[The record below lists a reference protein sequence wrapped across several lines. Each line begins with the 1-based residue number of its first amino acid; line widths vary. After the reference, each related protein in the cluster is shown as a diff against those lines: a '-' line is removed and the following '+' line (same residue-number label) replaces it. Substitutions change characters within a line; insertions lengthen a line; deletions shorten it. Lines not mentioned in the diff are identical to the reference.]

1 MRPTTAPK
9 VPQTPK
15 QKKSVKLQVDV
26 PKSLWQEARAEGVR
40 RGMAAAAVI
49 EIALTNWLAIKK

>member
-1 MRPTTAPK
+1 
-9 VPQTPK
+9 
-15 QKKSVKLQVDV
+15 V